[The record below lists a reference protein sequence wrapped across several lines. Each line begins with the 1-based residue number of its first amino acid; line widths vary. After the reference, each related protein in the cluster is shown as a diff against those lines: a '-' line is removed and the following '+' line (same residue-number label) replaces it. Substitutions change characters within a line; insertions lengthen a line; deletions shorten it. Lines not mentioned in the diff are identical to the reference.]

1 MEGSDTTAFLTIIE
15 LAKKYVQE
23 HGEAVNDSSVQKYV
37 AEKVRW
43 FASERIPSVE
53 KVGYL
58 LIITERLGADS
69 LAKACF
75 DDACVRWG
83 RSCLFAQ
90 ESLVVLICQKCAN
103 TAIFAYVLQGLYVEL
118 MRSRPTLK
126 LGASDI
132 RSRHSLVQ
140 VWKFNKMFAE
150 KLYAAYPVK
159 VEGKDQEDLKERAE
173 YLLKNPVKW
182 VALGEDRQWL
192 AGLPIIYQKLMDRVE
207 SVFFGAAVLSVK
219 GLLANPPAGGV
230 TYEAFQRLDKSV
242 TWTKEFEILYAES
255 LGIKEN
261 PGGQPLGGKENP
273 GGQPLGGP
281 VAEDDE
287 GAADTRMDLRAKMKE
302 KAEIL
307 YSQRVID
314 LIGDGSAN
322 KLCDLFN
329 AQKVC
334 LSLKDSGCMG
344 YYDVKVARMPE
355 RLNKWLLQSSKSLN
369 GQKVLTLES
378 LTKTRSL

>member
-58 LIITERLGADS
+58 IIITERLGADS

-118 MRSRPTLK
+118 MRSRHTLLK

-132 RSRHSLVQ
+132 RSRNSLVQ

-182 VALGEDRQWL
+182 VALGEDRKWL

-242 TWTKEFEILYAES
+242 TWTKDFEILYTES
-255 LGIKEN
+255 LGITAGAKEMTT
-261 PGGQPLGGKENP
+261 GDGGKENP

-287 GAADTRMDLRAKMKE
+287 GAAATRVDLRAKMKE

-329 AQKVC
+329 AQQVC
-334 LSLKDSGCMG
+334 LSLKGSGCMG

-355 RLNKWLLQSSKSLN
+355 RLNKWLLQSLKSLN
-369 GQKVLTLES
+369 GQKVLTLENFN
-378 LTKTRSL
+378 

>member
-1 MEGSDTTAFLTIIE
+1 VEGSDTTAFLTIIE
-15 LAKKYVQE
+15 VAKKYVHE
-23 HGEAVNDSSVQKYV
+23 NGVAVNDINVQKYV

-58 LIITERLGADS
+58 IIITDRLGADS

-75 DDACVRWG
+75 DDACVKWG
-83 RSCLFAQ
+83 RSCALAQ
-90 ESLVVLICQKCAN
+90 ESLVVLICQKCA
-103 TAIFAYVLQGLYVEL
+103 TKDLFTYVLQGLYVE
-118 MRSRPTLK
+118 MRRSGNTCK
-126 LGASDI
+126 LAASDI
-132 RSRHSLVQ
+132 RSKCSLVQ

-150 KLYAAYPVK
+150 KLVAAYPVK
-159 VEGKDQEDLKERAE
+159 VEGKDQEDLKQRAE
-173 YLLKNPVKW
+173 KLLKNPVQW
-182 VALGEDRQWL
+182 LEFLVDRKWL
-192 AGLPIIYQKLMDRVE
+192 AGLPILYQKLMDRVE
-207 SVFFGAAVLSVK
+207 SVYFGIHVSAVK
-219 GLLANPPAGGV
+219 GLLANPPAGGA
-230 TYEAFQRLDKSV
+230 TYEAFQKLDKSEM
-242 TWTKEFEILYAES
+242 WTKEFEILYKES
-255 LGIKEN
+255 LGITAEAKEMTT
-261 PGGQPLGGKENP
+261 GDGGKENP

-287 GAADTRMDLRAKMKE
+287 GAVAKRDTHADLRAKMKE

-322 KLCDLFN
+322 KLGDLFN

-355 RLNKWLLQSSKSLN
+355 RLNKWLLQSLKRNLN
-369 GQKVLTLES
+369 G
-378 LTKTRSL
+378 

>member
-1 MEGSDTTAFLTIIE
+1 MEGSDTTAFLTIIQ

-23 HGEAVNDSSVQKYV
+23 RGEALNDINVQKYV

-58 LIITERLGADS
+58 IIITDRLGADI

-75 DDACVRWG
+75 DDACVKWG
-83 RSCLFAQ
+83 RSCVFAQ
-90 ESLVVLICQKCAN
+90 ESLLVLICQKCPN
-103 TAIFAYVLQGLYVEL
+103 KDVFVYVLQGLYIEL
-118 MRSRPTLK
+118 MRSGNTCK
-126 LGASDI
+126 VGASDI
-132 RSRHSLVQ
+132 RSKSSLVQ
-140 VWKFNKMFAE
+140 TWKFNKTFAE
-150 KLYAAYPVK
+150 KLYAQYPVK
-159 VEGKDQEDLKERAE
+159 VEGKNQEELKQRAE
-173 YLLKNPVKW
+173 HLLQNPVKW
-182 VALGEDRQWL
+182 IEFGKDRKWL

-207 SVFFGAAVLSVK
+207 SVFFGVHASAVK
-219 GLLANPPAGGV
+219 GFLASPPAGGA
-230 TYEAFQRLDKSV
+230 TYEAFQKLDKSEM
-242 TWTKEFEILYAES
+242 WTKEFEILYKES
-255 LGIKEN
+255 LGITVEAKEMTT
-261 PGGQPLGGKENP
+261 GDGGKENP

-287 GAADTRMDLRAKMKE
+287 GAVAKRDTHADLRAKMKG

-322 KLCDLFN
+322 KLGDLFN

-355 RLNKWLLQSSKSLN
+355 RLNKWLLQS
-369 GQKVLTLES
+369 
-378 LTKTRSL
+378 

>member
-15 LAKKYVQE
+15 VAKKYVQE
-23 HGEAVNDSSVQKYV
+23 RGEVVNDINVQKYV

-58 LIITERLGADS
+58 IIITDRLGADS

-75 DDACVRWG
+75 DDACVKWG

-103 TAIFAYVLQGLYVEL
+103 KDIFTYVLQGLYVE
-118 MRSRPTLK
+118 MQRSGNTCK
-126 LGASDI
+126 VAASDI
-132 RSRHSLVQ
+132 RSKCSLVQ

-150 KLYAAYPVK
+150 KLVAAYPVK
-159 VEGKDQEDLKERAE
+159 VEGKDQEDLKQRAE
-173 YLLKNPVKW
+173 HLLKNPVKW
-182 VALGEDRQWL
+182 LEFGVDRKWL

-207 SVFFGAAVLSVK
+207 SVFFGIHVSAVK
-219 GLLANPPAGGV
+219 GLLASPPAGGA
-230 TYEAFQRLDKSV
+230 TYEAFQKLEKSEM
-242 TWTKEFEILYAES
+242 WTKDFDILYKES
-255 LGIKEN
+255 LGITAGAKEITA
-261 PGGQPLGGKENP
+261 GGKENP

-281 VAEDDE
+281 GAEDDE
-287 GAADTRMDLRAKMKE
+287 GAAAKRDTRADLQALMKE

-314 LIGDGSAN
+314 LHGNGAAN
-322 KLCDLFN
+322 KLGELFN

-334 LSLKDSGCMG
+334 LSLKDTGCMG

-355 RLNKWLLQSSKSLN
+355 RLKIWLLQSLKSLN
-369 GQKVLTLES
+369 GWKV
-378 LTKTRSL
+378 